1 MDSPSKAKRV
11 EYVKELRSRTVVVA
25 ASGESVGTS
34 KSVNSS
40 GTPPGEEQDKGKGR
54 EARGGRATPD
64 EARKLLKETL
74 AGSISFSGDE
84 SDVGLYAK
92 NVLAARRRL
101 AFFAEVWADHLSIL
115 VLSTVR
121 ALLRLYLDDKGKENS
136 FGIWLEGLC
145 EGLKDPASLVESF
158 DEKFFTVPWAM
169 KAAAGWSALALR
181 DGEKPDALLKRMREL
196 EALMD
201 TPPSVELAT
210 ATYRAA
216 FPPDF
221 VLHLGVAV
229 AGWKSPDEVKAGA
242 ELIWDLYR
250 EQKAKKE
257 KATKLKEKPKVAA
270 C

>member
-1 MDSPSKAKRV
+1 MINTVQLCSSRYVYNTWQTQGEATMDSPSKAKRV

-101 AFFAEVWADHLSIL
+101 A
-115 VLSTVR
+115 
-121 ALLRLYLDDKGKENS
+121 
-136 FGIWLEGLC
+136 
-145 EGLKDPASLVESF
+145 
-158 DEKFFTVPWAM
+158 
-169 KAAAGWSALALR
+169 
-181 DGEKPDALLKRMREL
+181 
-196 EALMD
+196 MD
-201 TPPSVELAT
+201 
-210 ATYRAA
+210 
-216 FPPDF
+216 
-221 VLHLGVAV
+221 
-229 AGWKSPDEVKAGA
+229 
-242 ELIWDLYR
+242 
-250 EQKAKKE
+250 
-257 KATKLKEKPKVAA
+257 
-270 C
+270 